1 MSSRKNKFVEVESPT
16 YNTVKL
22 ASGAPVIVKQ
32 QVKVKFTIGN
42 HHFSDSFLVLPTM
55 NTVILGNP
63 VFKKNF
69 IDISPAYNLLKLPE
83 MTIQRNEIKPK
94 DKKRQTSKKL
104 KKIPLLLSK
113 KHELQ
118 PNSHQ
123 LLECYLDKSFPN
135 LENCSGVIIPCTQFE
150 NETEIALTSSLS
162 TLDEKSRVFISALN
176 ILTTK

>member
-1 MSSRKNKFVEVESPT
+1 
-16 YNTVKL
+16 
-22 ASGAPVIVKQ
+22 
-32 QVKVKFTIGN
+32 
-42 HHFSDSFLVLPTM
+42 M
-55 NTVILGNP
+55 NTVSLGNP
-63 VFKKNF
+63 FFKKNF

-83 MTIQRNEIKPK
+83 MTIQLNEIKPK

-123 LLECYLDKSFPN
+123 LLECCLDKSFPN
-135 LENCSGVIIPCTQFE
+135 LENCSGVIIPCAQFE

-162 TLDEKSRVFISALN
+162 TLDEKSCFHFS
-176 ILTTK
+176 T

>member
-1 MSSRKNKFVEVESPT
+1 
-16 YNTVKL
+16 
-22 ASGAPVIVKQ
+22 
-32 QVKVKFTIGN
+32 
-42 HHFSDSFLVLPTM
+42 M
-55 NTVILGNP
+55 NTIILGNP
-63 VFKKNF
+63 FFKKNF
-69 IDISPAYNLLKLPE
+69 IDIGPAYNFLKLHE
-83 MTIQRNEIKPK
+83 MTIQLNEIKTK

-104 KKIPLLLSK
+104 KKIPILLSN

-162 TLDEKSRVFISALN
+162 T
-176 ILTTK
+176 